1 MIKHLIGAA
10 TALLVSSSAFA
21 QEPSD
26 LASRDFSY
34 LNPSTVWKYGT
45 GVVTDRFSL
54 SPFLGMQDNCEG
66 AEAFDCFSD
75 AFGALGVNNRTKVS
89 ATTAYVLPLN
99 DLILV
104 PRDATKD
111 VLVSFRAPRAGTFTF
126 TGYYRLLGAVPTG
139 VSPRIFVGGKE
150 VTAEAFGEPTPVV
163 LSGPG
168 GDLTTKKTGQQ
179 KGFTFTRE
187 LNAFDFVT
195 FGLSPNGNP
204 AGDATG
210 FDVLAVMQ

>member
-10 TALLVSSSAFA
+10 VAALVSSSAFA

-26 LASRDFSY
+26 IASRDFSY
-34 LNPSTVWKYGT
+34 VNPNTIWKYGT
-45 GVVTDRFSL
+45 GVVTDRLSL
-54 SPFLGMQDNCEG
+54 VPFEGLKDNCEG

-75 AFGALGVNNRTKVS
+75 AFGALGVNSRTKVS
-89 ATTAYVLPLN
+89 ATATYVLPLK

-104 PRDATKD
+104 PKDAAKD
-111 VLVSFRAPRAGTFTF
+111 VIVSFRAPRAGTYVF
-126 TGYYRLLGAVPTG
+126 TGYYRLLGAAPTG

-150 VTAEAFGEPTPVV
+150 VTAEAFGETAPV

-168 GDLTTKKTGQQ
+168 GDLTVKKAGQTKT
-179 KGFTFTRE
+179 FTFTRT
-187 LNAFDFVT
+187 LKAFDFVS
-195 FGLSPNGNP
+195 FGLNPNGDP

-210 FDVLAVMQ
+210 FDVSATTQ